1 MLLSFNIGVKFRIEK
16 MMEDGLDQVH
26 QKEQMLW
33 VLLSR
38 FLAKTITIAGS
49 IFKTKCNTQP
59 QVKKQEKY
67 LVVDQMK
74 QLSEITREKLFFS
87 LNEESENTQG
97 YLANSFESRAHSQTE
112 LADWRGL
119 TSANYPFL

>member
-1 MLLSFNIGVKFRIEK
+1 MLLSFNIGVEFRIEK
-16 MMEDGLDQVH
+16 MMEDGLNQVH

-74 QLSEITREKLFFS
+74 QLSEITREKLFF
-87 LNEESENTQG
+87 
-97 YLANSFESRAHSQTE
+97 F
-112 LADWRGL
+112 
-119 TSANYPFL
+119 FK

>member
-1 MLLSFNIGVKFRIEK
+1 MLLSFNIGVKFRVEK

-59 QVKKQEKY
+59 PSEKAR
-67 LVVDQMK
+67 K
-74 QLSEITREKLFFS
+74 ISS
-87 LNEESENTQG
+87 GGSNETA
-97 YLANSFESRAHSQTE
+97 L
-112 LADWRGL
+112 
-119 TSANYPFL
+119 